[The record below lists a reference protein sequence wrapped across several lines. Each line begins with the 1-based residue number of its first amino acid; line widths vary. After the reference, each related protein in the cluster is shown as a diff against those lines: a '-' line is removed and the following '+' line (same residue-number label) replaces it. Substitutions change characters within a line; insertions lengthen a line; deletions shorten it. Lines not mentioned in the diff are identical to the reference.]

1 MTNLER
7 DSFACDEDLFTE
19 GVIFDETRLTD
30 RTGVA
35 HACPIIK
42 TVLDKYKFSSV

>member
-19 GVIFDETRLTD
+19 GVIFDDTTLTD
-30 RTGVA
+30 RVGVA
-35 HACPIIK
+35 HAWPIIK
-42 TVLDKYKFSSV
+42 NLLDKNKFSSV